1 MARVLCAWEFG
12 GDLGHIRTLLPI
24 ARELRALGHV
34 ALFAFR
40 DATRLGAVLE
50 HGFEGFPAPQ
60 MRRPR
65 SLDPL
70 PANLSDVL
78 LNLGYEDGAALTG
91 ALRAWRSLFELAAVD
106 AVVCEYAPTASLA
119 ARAAGLPRMNVGGGF
134 ALPAP
139 GDPLPALRP
148 WLKAAPGHLAQCD
161 ARLVAAVARALP
173 DGAAAPRSARAVFSA
188 DVDLV
193 TTFPELDPF
202 GERDSVSYEGPLDL
216 PSGGLE
222 LAWRETNAQARRI
235 FAYLKPQDAR
245 FEALVAA
252 LHACGAEAVVAAPGL
267 DARQAA
273 AASRASVRVVPM
285 SVDPARLLEQA
296 SLCVCHAG
304 PGLAAHA
311 VLAGVPMALLPLQ
324 LEQLLV
330 ARGLQARG
338 CAMMLEANATDDLAA
353 WIAQALEA
361 PALREGARAIA
372 VRHRGYSFDA
382 SARRIAH
389 RVEHL
394 ARA

>member
-24 ARELRALGHV
+24 AGELRALGHE

-40 DATRLGAVLE
+40 DATRLDAILE

-60 MRRPR
+60 LRQPR
-65 SLDPL
+65 ALDPL
-70 PANLSDVL
+70 PANLSDIL
-78 LNLGYEDGAALTG
+78 LNLGYGDGAALSG
-91 ALRAWRSLFELAAVD
+91 ALRAWRSLFELARID
-106 AVVCEYAPTASLA
+106 ALVCEYAPTALLA
-119 ARAAGLPRMNVGGGF
+119 ARAAGLPRMGVGGGF

-139 GDPLPALRP
+139 GEPLPALRP
-148 WLKAAPGHLAQCD
+148 WAKHDPAHLAECD

-173 DGAAAPRSARAVFSA
+173 AGAAAPRSAREVFAA

-202 GERDSVSYEGPLDL
+202 GERDNVSYEGPLDL

-222 LAWRETNAQARRI
+222 LAWREAGGGIPRV
-235 FAYLKPQDAR
+235 FAYLKPHDAR
-245 FEALVAA
+245 FEALIAA
-252 LHACGAEAVVAAPGL
+252 LHASGAEAIVAAPGL

-273 AASRASVRVVPM
+273 AASHGRVRVVPA

-296 SLCVCHAG
+296 SLCLCHAG

-311 VLAGVPMALLPLQ
+311 LLAGVPMALLPLH

-330 ARGLQARG
+330 ARGLVARG
-338 CAMMLEANATDDLAA
+338 CALMLEADVTGGLAA
-353 WIAQALEA
+353 WVMQALET
-361 PALREGARAIA
+361 PALREGAGAIA
-372 VRHRGYSFDA
+372 ERHRGYSFSA